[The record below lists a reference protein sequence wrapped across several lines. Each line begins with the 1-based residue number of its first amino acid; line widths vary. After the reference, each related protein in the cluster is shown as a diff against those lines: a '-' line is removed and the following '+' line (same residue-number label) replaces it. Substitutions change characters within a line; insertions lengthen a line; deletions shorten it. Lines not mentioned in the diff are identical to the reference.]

1 MSSAGVATNGGA
13 MLSVRGLEMLGYLPG
28 YYGGSRIM
36 RSLIDTQG
44 MELDQFRVALDGI
57 LNQFYVA
64 TATWGLERWERELG
78 IAVDPAKPVEQRRS
92 VILSKMRG
100 IGSVTTSLLQSVAE
114 AYDGGSVEVT
124 ADPGQYRFIVKFVDT
139 LGVPPNLADLKA
151 VIEEIKP
158 AHLAVEYVFTYFL
171 YSDLA
176 GSGKTYGDL
185 TGYTYNEILNKGLT

>member
-1 MSSAGVATNGGA
+1 
-13 MLSVRGLEMLGYLPG
+13 MLGHLPG

-36 RSLIDTQG
+36 RSLLDAQG
-44 MELDQFRVALDGI
+44 MELDQFWVALDGI
-57 LNQFYVA
+57 LKQFYVA

-78 IAVDPAKPVEQRRS
+78 IAIDPTKPVEQRRS

-100 IGSVTTSLLQSVAE
+100 IGSVTAELLRSVAE

-124 ADPGQYRFIVKFVDT
+124 SDPGQYRFTVKFVDT
-139 LGVPPNLADLKA
+139 LGVPLNLVDLKA
-151 VIEEIKP
+151 VIEEVKP

-176 GSGKTYGDL
+176 VSGKTYGDL
-185 TGYTYNEILNKGLT
+185 TGYTYYEILNKGLT